1 MLTRADG
8 GQCRAGS
15 TSARGR
21 SRACRGRASA
31 RARTCRTCGARCRTR
46 SRPARRRSCACVA
59 RKGARR
65 SSAWPRRWR
74 RASRMCDLCRRSV
87 PSPRTHA
94 RCTDKDCGMLLLL
107 FSCSPHP
114 LPPLGLVLV
123 TVLVARRRRS
133 LLVQLR
139 RRLPRAHELV
149 DLRGCD
155 QQRAAA
161 RRDLPT
167 FCKNAAARC

>member
-1 MLTRADG
+1 
-8 GQCRAGS
+8 
-15 TSARGR
+15 
-21 SRACRGRASA
+21 
-31 RARTCRTCGARCRTR
+31 
-46 SRPARRRSCACVA
+46 
-59 RKGARR
+59 
-65 SSAWPRRWR
+65 
-74 RASRMCDLCRRSV
+74 
-87 PSPRTHA
+87 
-94 RCTDKDCGMLLLL
+94 MLLLL

-167 FCKNAAARC
+167 FCKNAAAAALSASRTSARSRNVRAVRRRPASYAPPGCAGCAMSTHASAA